1 MADKDL
7 HLDGSEASELDK
19 LLDASTT
26 RIGNAPTN
34 FSSVDDFENAENET
48 RETGSGHLAEHSN
61 TEERT
66 EQVERGVSDDAVAG
80 E

>member
-48 RETGSGHLAEHSN
+48 RETGSGHLAEHPN
-61 TEERT
+61 TEERA